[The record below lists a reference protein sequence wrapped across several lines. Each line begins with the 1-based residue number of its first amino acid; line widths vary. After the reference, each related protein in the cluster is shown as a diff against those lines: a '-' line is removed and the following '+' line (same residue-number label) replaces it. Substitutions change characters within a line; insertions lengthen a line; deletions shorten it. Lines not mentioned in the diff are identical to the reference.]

1 MMLQLDDLDR
11 AIIRLLKEDARLT
24 IAEISDQ
31 LNKPE
36 STIHFR
42 IKKLQEKGAIERYT
56 IILGSNLK
64 PKHVAFLVLTVE
76 KPVIEDFLER
86 YLEYITKTLS
96 MLPNV
101 LMVAKS
107 GDDKIIAMVG
117 EDTQERLNEFIEDNI
132 ESIPTL
138 KEVLVFPIREFKK
151 GEELVGFLAGI

>member
-1 MMLQLDDLDR
+1 MLHLDDLDR

-24 IAEISDQ
+24 IAEISDR

-56 IILGSNLK
+56 IILGSSLK
-64 PKHVAFLVLTVE
+64 PKHIAFLVLKVE

-107 GDDKIIAMVG
+107 GDDKIVAIVG
-117 EDTQERLNEFIEDNI
+117 EDTQERLDRFIEENI
-132 ESIPTL
+132 KSIPTL

>member
-1 MMLQLDDLDR
+1 MLQLDDLDR

-24 IAEISDQ
+24 IAEISDR

-56 IILGSNLK
+56 IILGNNLK

-96 MLPNV
+96 MLPNI

-107 GDDKIIAMVG
+107 GEDKIVAVVG
-117 EDTQERLNEFIEDNI
+117 EDTQEGLDRFIEENI
-132 ESIPTL
+132 KSIPTL

>member
-1 MMLQLDDLDR
+1 MLQLDDLDR

-24 IAEISDQ
+24 IAEISDR

-56 IILGSNLK
+56 IILGSSLK
-64 PKHVAFLVLTVE
+64 PKHIAFLVLKVE

-107 GDDKIIAMVG
+107 GDDKIVAIVG
-117 EDTQERLNEFIEDNI
+117 EDTQERLDRFIEENI
-132 ESIPTL
+132 KSIPTL

>member
-1 MMLQLDDLDR
+1 MLQLDDLDR

-24 IAEISDQ
+24 IAEISDR

-56 IILGSNLK
+56 IILGNNLK

-96 MLPNV
+96 MLPNI

-107 GDDKIIAMVG
+107 GDDRIVAVVG
-117 EDTQERLNEFIEDNI
+117 EDTQEGLDRFIEENVK
-132 ESIPTL
+132 SIPTL